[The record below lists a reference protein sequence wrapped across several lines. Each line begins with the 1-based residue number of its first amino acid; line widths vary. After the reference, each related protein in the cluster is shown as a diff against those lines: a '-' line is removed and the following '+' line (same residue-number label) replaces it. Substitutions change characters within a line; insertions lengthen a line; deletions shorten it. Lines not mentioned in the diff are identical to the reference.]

1 MQGGTIEIRAALDG
15 DSLVLEVRDDGP
27 GATAAGVD
35 AAKGMGLRAVRQRL
49 ETRYPN
55 EASFRVTTAPREG
68 FVVRA
73 MIPAHVATVLPAAT
87 DAIAAPAAP

>member
-1 MQGGTIEIRAALDG
+1 MRLFEAEDRGAQD
-15 DSLVLEVRDDGP
+15 EVQPVAEGSQ
-27 GATAAGVD
+27 
-35 AAKGMGLRAVRQRL
+35 GLRAVRQRL